1 MDIKS
6 IENRR
11 AAPCV
16 AEARV
21 NGIVQ
26 AAKKSFKKAEKEDEM
41 AKFLANSDDIEK
53 MVESDEEENTEQPQ
67 DKKKYTE
74 EEYLKVQN
82 LKLKEQLLQSSSE
95 SADNFD
101 DSDIEEDRVNGN
113 MRFAK
118 AKAIE
123 FVFIS
128 KLKSFFLYLS
138 QAKQLIPMI
147 RMKMINQKQHLTQM
161 NQWCQNSWLQNL

>member
-1 MDIKS
+1 M
-6 IENRR
+6 
-11 AAPCV
+11 

-101 DSDIEEDRVNGN
+101 GSDNDDDDDRVNGN
-113 MRFAK
+113 ITM
-118 AKAIE
+118 ICTV
-123 FVFIS
+123 FVVVV
-128 KLKSFFLYLS
+128 FF
-138 QAKQLIPMI
+138 
-147 RMKMINQKQHLTQM
+147 
-161 NQWCQNSWLQNL
+161 